1 MTIDSIE
8 NGIVIDHISAG
19 KSTEIY
25 NYLALRELDSQVAII
40 KNAKSDKKGK
50 KDIIKIEN
58 EININFDILGYVDPD
73 ITVNI
78 IEKGLLK
85 EKKNMSLPDM
95 IIDVISC
102 KNPRCITTT
111 EPGISQKFFLANKEK
126 RAYRCVY
133 CEQEG

>member
-1 MTIDSIE
+1 MTIDSIA
-8 NGIVIDHISAG
+8 NGIVIDHISSG
-19 KSTEIY
+19 KSTDIY

-40 KNAKSDKKGK
+40 KNAKSGKKGR

-78 IEKGLLK
+78 IENSRLK
-85 EKKNMSLPDM
+85 EKKNMSLPSE

-111 EPGISQKFFLANKEK
+111 EIGIPQKFFLANKES
-126 RAYRCVY
+126 RTYRCVY